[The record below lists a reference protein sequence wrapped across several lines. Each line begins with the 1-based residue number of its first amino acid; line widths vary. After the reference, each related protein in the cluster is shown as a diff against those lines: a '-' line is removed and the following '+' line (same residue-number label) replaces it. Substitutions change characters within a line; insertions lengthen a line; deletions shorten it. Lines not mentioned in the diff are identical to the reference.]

1 VTAEAETAYQ
11 RVITLD
17 PGGHLAEKA
26 EAGRNRIT
34 RAKFRKAGGAL
45 RQDVLTYC
53 GDALRM
59 FEAMPKE
66 EVQCITMEIA
76 MLGAK
81 GFSVND
87 PSKKYQL
94 RSLPGD
100 FTGLH
105 LLCLEY
111 VGFKIID
118 PTVDIGFDIAAE
130 YAEARRMYGGAQ

>member
-1 VTAEAETAYQ
+1 
-11 RVITLD
+11 
-17 PGGHLAEKA
+17 
-26 EAGRNRIT
+26 
-34 RAKFRKAGGAL
+34 
-45 RQDVLTYC
+45 
-53 GDALRM
+53 
-59 FEAMPKE
+59 
-66 EVQCITMEIA
+66 

-105 LLCLEY
+105 LLCIEY

-130 YAEARRMYGGAQ
+130 YAEARCLHDEPQ